1 MKTYEKGQI
10 AHLHDEDEDDNAD
23 DGMARYKAKYYES
36 DKILGRLYRNVDE
49 KKIWDED
56 IHRIINTA
64 GPSVWDQLLTVVES
78 EVNKYKLDVD
88 WTRRSDEAWKIR
100 GLWVEICL

>member
-1 MKTYEKGQI
+1 MT
-10 AHLHDEDEDDNAD
+10 H
-23 DGMARYKAKYYES
+23 YKAKYYES

-56 IHRIINTA
+56 IHRTINTA
-64 GPSVWDQLLTVVES
+64 GPSVWDQLLTVVKS

-100 GLWVEICL
+100 GL